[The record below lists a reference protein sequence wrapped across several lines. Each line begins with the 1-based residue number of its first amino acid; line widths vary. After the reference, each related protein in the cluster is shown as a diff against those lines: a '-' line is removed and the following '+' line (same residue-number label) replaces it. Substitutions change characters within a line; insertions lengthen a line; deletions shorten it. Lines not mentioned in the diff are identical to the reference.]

1 MTTPK
6 RKEIIEEALKLNAK
20 RNYDISTNTPEIS
33 ELQEDGI
40 YEEARDK
47 LMRDQENYEFL
58 AYLERMAHE
67 NGYELVKS
75 KADYCFGLQDFP
87 IKIIMKEGCFVIG
100 GRGCGKTN
108 LLKLLVVELLK
119 HKIEVKVIDS
129 ALAWKDYPLPKF
141 RVKDVD
147 SVNNKWNT
155 IYDCSRLSVLEIR
168 EFVSEMMSEDVREAI
183 LLTDAGRKP
192 KCCYVL
198 EEAQNVILPNSLRTL
213 KFQEISRFVTQ
224 GRNFGLSYVCSTQR
238 LASTD
243 VNLVEISGVK
253 YWGKMGGHRNLIK
266 ARAWLSKF
274 NTWRLRDLE
283 VGQFY
288 LQIGSKVK
296 LLRLPVF
303 KPTEKVYA

>member
-1 MTTPK
+1 MTTPTK
-6 RKEIIEEALKLNAK
+6 KEIIEESMKINAE
-20 RNYDISTNTPEIS
+20 RNHSVSSITPEIE
-33 ELQEDGI
+33 ELQESGV
-40 YEEARDK
+40 YEEARNK
-47 LMRDQENYEFL
+47 LMRDQENHEFL
-58 AYLERMAHE
+58 AYLERMA
-67 NGYELVKS
+67 NQSGYELIKS

-87 IKIIMKEGCFVIG
+87 IKIIMKEGAFVIG

-108 LLKLLVVELLK
+108 LLKLLVMELLK
-119 HKIEVKVIDS
+119 CKIEVKVIDS
-129 ALAWKDYPLPKF
+129 ALAWKNYPLPKI
-141 RVKDVD
+141 RVKELD
-147 SVNNKWNT
+147 SVNNKWNM

-168 EFVSEMMSEDVREAI
+168 KFVNEMMSEDVREAI

-288 LQIGSKVK
+288 LQIGSRVK
-296 LLRLPVF
+296 LLRLPLF
-303 KPTEKVYA
+303 KATEEVYA